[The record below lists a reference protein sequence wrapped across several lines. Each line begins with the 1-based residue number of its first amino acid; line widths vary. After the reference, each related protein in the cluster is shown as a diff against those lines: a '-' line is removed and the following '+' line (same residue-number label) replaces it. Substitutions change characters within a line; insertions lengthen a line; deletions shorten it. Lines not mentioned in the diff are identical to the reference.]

1 MEFKKFDTMNV
12 IPFIDIML
20 VLLAIVLTTA
30 SFITTGELDIR
41 LPVANTRS
49 SEADQKAIAIAI
61 NRDGTLFMESKE
73 ISLPELRLGLQRFSN
88 TTLVTVSVDEDVE
101 FRYFVAV
108 VGLLREL
115 SMDKLS
121 IITRNQE

>member
-1 MEFKKFDTMNV
+1 MEFKKFDTINV

-30 SFITTGELDIR
+30 SFVTTGELDIR
-41 LPVANTRS
+41 LPVAESQNS
-49 SEADQKAIAIAI
+49 KADQEAIAIAI
-61 NRDGTLFMESKE
+61 NRDGILFLENKE
-73 ISLPELRLGLQRFSN
+73 IDLPGLKQGLQHFPK
-88 TTLVTVSVDEDVE
+88 TTLVTVAVDEGVD
-101 FRYFVAV
+101 FHYFVAV
-108 VGLLREL
+108 VSLLREL

>member
-1 MEFKKFDTMNV
+1 MEFKKFDTINV

-41 LPVANTRS
+41 LPVANSQNSKADR
-49 SEADQKAIAIAI
+49 EAIVIAI
-61 NRDGTLFMESKE
+61 NRDGILFLENKE
-73 ISLPELRLGLQRFSN
+73 ITLSELKQGLQRFSK
-88 TTLVTVSVDEDVE
+88 TTLVTVGVDEDVD
-101 FRYFVAV
+101 FHYFVAV
-108 VGLLREL
+108 VSLLREL
-115 SMDKLS
+115 SLDKLS